1 MCVVARSPRNALGA
15 ADIVFV
21 VGTVGVAGMRI
32 LVASSSLDGVGRR
45 GLMVCIAGTAS
56 SATIM

>member
-21 VGTVGVAGMRI
+21 AGTVGVAGMRI
-32 LVASSSLDGVGRR
+32 LVASSSLDSVDRR
-45 GLMVCIAGTAS
+45 GLIVCIAGTAS